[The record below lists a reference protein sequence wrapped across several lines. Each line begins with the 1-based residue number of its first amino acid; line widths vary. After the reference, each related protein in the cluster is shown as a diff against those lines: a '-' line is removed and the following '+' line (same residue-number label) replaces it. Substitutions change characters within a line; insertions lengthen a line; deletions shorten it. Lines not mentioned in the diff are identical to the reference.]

1 MVEGR
6 GVKSFGGKEHTLSEK
21 NSTARESME
30 YSRKSSEAGVY
41 GLRVAGRGYIV
52 RPDPWGLEAL
62 LRT

>member
-1 MVEGR
+1 MKAGD
-6 GVKSFGGKEHTLSEK
+6 VKSFGGKEHNLREK

-41 GLRVAGRGYIV
+41 GLGVAGRGYMV